1 MSGFQVSG
9 VEMRDEFIKNH
20 VTVVRPEPPFDFD
33 RTVRFATYDSE
44 RYVADVYQDGTYS
57 RLIEVGGRLA
67 LTQARSVG
75 TVDEPALE
83 IAVVGSRL
91 SDETTK
97 TTYDTMVRMLGADR
111 SVTPF
116 YEMAGHDPLLAP
128 LIEKFRGMRI
138 PQAASVFE
146 SLVMSVLGQQI
157 SSQVAR
163 VLRTGLIDAYGTTI
177 EVGGVS
183 YTAFPRPQDIA
194 VRGVDALRAI
204 KFSARK
210 SEYLVDISAQIA
222 SGDLDLERL
231 RRISDDDAVDALV
244 KLRGIGP
251 WTAHWMLIRAFGRSD
266 GFPHGDLALQRFM
279 GQLMNRG
286 VRMDAP
292 DALSA
297 SGRWSPY
304 RSYVT
309 TYLFAA
315 ARAGL
320 LPA

>member
-1 MSGFQVSG
+1 MPDNFWTT
-9 VEMRDEFIKNH
+9 ETFII
-20 VTVVRPEPPFDFD
+20 VAEPPFDFD

-57 RLIEVGGRLA
+57 RLLNVGGDLA

-75 TVDEPALE
+75 TVDKPVLE
-83 IAVVGSRL
+83 IIVASPSL
-91 SDETTK
+91 SD
-97 TTYDTMVRMLGADR
+97 DTRDEASHIMIRMLGVDR
-111 SVTPF
+111 SVVSF

-146 SLVMSVLGQQI
+146 SLAMSVLGQQI

-163 VLRTGLIDAYGTTI
+163 ALRTGLIDAYGTSI
-177 EVGGVS
+177 EVEGVS
-183 YTAFPRPQDIA
+183 YTAFPRPDDIA
-194 VRGVDALRAI
+194 DQGEDALRAI

-210 SEYLVDISAQIA
+210 AEYLVDISAQIA
-222 SGDLDLERL
+222 SGDLDLEAL
-231 RRISDDDAVDALV
+231 RDASDDDAVEALM

-279 GQLMNRG
+279 GQLMNKG
-286 VRMDAP
+286 VRMDAH
-292 DALSA
+292 DALTA
-297 SGRWSPY
+297 SERWSPY

-315 ARAGL
+315 ARAGM
-320 LPA
+320 LPD